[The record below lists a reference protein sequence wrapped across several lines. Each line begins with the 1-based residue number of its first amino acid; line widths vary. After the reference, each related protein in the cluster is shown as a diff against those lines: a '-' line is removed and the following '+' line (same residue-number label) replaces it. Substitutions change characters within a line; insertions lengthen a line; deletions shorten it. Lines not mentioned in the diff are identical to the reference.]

1 MKKILFIFL
10 LPILTFG
17 SPTDSIEVII
27 HLKTDSYPSENRWIL
42 YDSAYQGP
50 VIAEVQYGHYS
61 TPNVMNYDTIYIGDT
76 STNISFVIYDSY
88 GDGIINGEYYVTVCG
103 DTIVDYPVSTFT
115 TGLIHNRPVPQCLP
129 NPPPPPPGPCVPT
142 LIQINTDQYPQE
154 TSWRIEDTIGN
165 TMFSNGPYTNAPDYQ
180 PQEHIICLPVGEF
193 VFIIEDQYGDGMA
206 GSLWGGQDGSY
217 YVIQCGDTLVY
228 GTDANFG
235 NDSSHVIIS
244 DTCTPPPP
252 IYGCTDDNYLE
263 YNPIATVNDSSC
275 ITLKIIGCIDSTAFN
290 YDSTANYMD
299 YVDSCYFNL
308 TLHDLAGNGWV
319 GSRLEVYQD
328 DTTEHVLLSG
338 FGQTTPIVLNAP
350 EQVKFK
356 FFINQ
361 QASMT
366 ALECG
371 FTLTNPFGDT
381 VISVQPPFIQPFFV
395 YTAQTYCG
403 DECIEVVEGCMDNMA
418 FNYDSL
424 ANTPL
429 PCYYVP
435 GCMSPA
441 YLEYHID
448 TSNAVYTDINIQD
461 SCNTLAVFGCTDT
474 ASFNYDSTANVDN
487 GGCIPVITGCMES
500 LALNFN
506 PLANTPDTCIAYMYG
521 CTDPTMFN
529 YDSLANT
536 DDGSCEP
543 FVYGCMDSTMFNFN
557 PLANTQS
564 NSIPCIPFI
573 YGCTDPSMFNYDP
586 NANTENFSCLPY
598 IYGCTDIMAIN
609 YDPLANTDNNSC
621 VYPIVGCNDPTAV
634 NYNSMVNTPDS
645 SCYYSA
651 GCDVGDIYY
660 IPNDCFEWVIDI
672 DDYCCDVEWD
682 NTCVDLY
689 NYCQDGWTGPTNIIE
704 YRGGINIFPNP
715 VVNNINVNKNVDINI
730 FNYLGDMI
738 ISKQNINVLDVSYLS
753 PGIYLVHIIDNK
765 KTYINR
771 IIKQ

>member
-1 MKKILFIFL
+1 MKKFLFILL
-10 LPILTFG
+10 LPILTLG
-17 SPTDSIEVII
+17 SPTDSIEVVI
-27 HLKTDSYPSENRWIL
+27 HLKTDNYPSESRWIL

-50 VIAEVQYGHYS
+50 VIAEVQYGYYN
-61 TPNVMNYDTIYIGDT
+61 TPNIMNYDTIYIGDT

-88 GDGIINGEYYVTVCG
+88 GDGITNGEYYVTVCG

-115 TGLIHNRPVPQCLP
+115 TGLIHNRTVPQCLP
-129 NPPPPPPGPCVPT
+129 NPPPPPPGPCIPT
-142 LIQINTDQYPQE
+142 LIQINTDQYPDE
-154 TSWRIEDTIGN
+154 TSWRIEDTLGN
-165 TMFSNGPYTNAPDYQ
+165 TMFFNGPYTNAPDYQ
-180 PQEHIICLPVGEF
+180 PQNHVICLPVGEF
-193 VFIIEDQYGDGMA
+193 VFVIEDQYGDGMA

-299 YVDSCYFNL
+299 YVDSCSFNL

-338 FGQTTPIVLNAP
+338 FNQTTSIVLNAP

-381 VISVQPPFIQPFFV
+381 VISVKPPFIQPFFV

-403 DECIEVVEGCMDNMA
+403 DECIEKVYGCLDSTAWNYDSLANVNETCYYYPGCTSPAYLEYHVDTANNYISDVMVQDSCQTLAMFGCTDTAA

-424 ANTPL
+424 AN
-429 PCYYVP
+429 
-435 GCMSPA
+435 
-441 YLEYHID
+441 I
-448 TSNAVYTDINIQD
+448 
-461 SCNTLAVFGCTDT
+461 
-474 ASFNYDSTANVDN
+474 DN
-487 GGCIPVITGCMES
+487 GGCIPVILGCMQ
-500 LALNFN
+500 
-506 PLANTPDTCIAYMYG
+506 PLAFNYNANANVDDGSCIPFVYG

-529 YDSLANT
+529 YNSNANT
-536 DDGSCEP
+536 DDGSC
-543 FVYGCMDSTMFNFN
+543 
-557 PLANTQS
+557 
-564 NSIPCIPFI
+564 IPYT
-573 YGCTDPSMFNYDP
+573 YGCTDSTALNY
-586 NANTENFSCLPY
+586 NV
-598 IYGCTDIMAIN
+598 
-609 YDPLANTDNNSC
+609 LANADNGSC
-621 VYPIVGCNDPTAV
+621 IYPIVGCNDPTAV

-704 YRGGINIFPNP
+704 YRSGIKIFPNP
-715 VVNNINVNKNVDINI
+715 VINNININKNVDINV

-738 ISKQNINVLDVSYLS
+738 ISKQNINVLDVSYLI
-753 PGIYLVHIIDNK
+753 PGIYLIHIIDNE

>member
-129 NPPPPPPGPCVPT
+129 NPPPPGPCVPT
-142 LIQINTDQYPQE
+142 LIQINTDQYPDE
-154 TSWRIEDTIGN
+154 TSWRIEDTLGN
-165 TMFSNGPYTNAPDYQ
+165 TMFFNGPYTNAPDYQ
-180 PQEHIICLPVGEF
+180 PQSHIICLPIGEF
-193 VFIIEDQYGDGMA
+193 VFVIEDQYGDGMA

-263 YNPIATVNDSSC
+263 YNPMATVNDSSC

-299 YVDSCYFNL
+299 YVDSCSFNL

-338 FGQTTPIVLNAP
+338 FNQTTSIVLNAP

-403 DECIEVVEGCMDNMA
+403 DECIEKVYGCLDSTAWNYDSLANVNETCYYYPGCTSPAYLEYHVDTANNYISDVMVQDSCQTLAIFGCTDTAA

-424 ANTPL
+424 AN
-429 PCYYVP
+429 
-435 GCMSPA
+435 
-441 YLEYHID
+441 I
-448 TSNAVYTDINIQD
+448 
-461 SCNTLAVFGCTDT
+461 
-474 ASFNYDSTANVDN
+474 DN
-487 GGCIPVITGCMES
+487 GGCIPVILGCMQ
-500 LALNFN
+500 
-506 PLANTPDTCIAYMYG
+506 PLAFNYNANANVDDGSCIPFVYG

-529 YDSLANT
+529 YNSNANT
-536 DDGSCEP
+536 DDGSC
-543 FVYGCMDSTMFNFN
+543 
-557 PLANTQS
+557 
-564 NSIPCIPFI
+564 IPYT
-573 YGCTDPSMFNYDP
+573 YGCTDSTALNY
-586 NANTENFSCLPY
+586 NV
-598 IYGCTDIMAIN
+598 
-609 YDPLANTDNNSC
+609 LANADNGSC
-621 VYPIVGCNDPTAV
+621 IYPIIGCNDPTAV

-651 GCDVGDIYY
+651 GCNVGDIYY

-704 YRGGINIFPNP
+704 YRSGIKIFPNP
-715 VVNNINVNKNVDINI
+715 VINNININKNVDINV

-738 ISKQNINVLDVSYLS
+738 ISKQNINVLDVSYLI
-753 PGIYLVHIIDNK
+753 PGIYLIHIIDNE

>member
-1 MKKILFIFL
+1 MKKFLFIFL
-10 LPILTFG
+10 LPILTLG
-17 SPTDSIEVII
+17 SPIDSIEVVI
-27 HLKTDSYPSENRWIL
+27 HLKTDDYPSESRWIL

-50 VIAEVQYGHYS
+50 VIAEVQYGYYN
-61 TPNVMNYDTIYIGDT
+61 TPNIMNYDTIYIGDT

-88 GDGIINGEYYVTVCG
+88 GDGITNGEYYVTVCG

-115 TGLIHNRPVPQCLP
+115 TGLIHNRTVPQCLP
-129 NPPPPPPGPCVPT
+129 NPPPPPPGPCIPT
-142 LIQINTDQYPQE
+142 SIQINTDQYPDE
-154 TSWRIEDTIGN
+154 TSWRIEDTLGN
-165 TMFSNGPYTNAPDYQ
+165 TMFFNGPYTNAPDYQ
-180 PQEHIICLPVGEF
+180 PQNHVICLPVGEF
-193 VFIIEDQYGDGMA
+193 VFVIEDQYGDGMA

-275 ITLKIIGCIDSTAFN
+275 ITLKVIGCIDSTAFN

-299 YVDSCYFNL
+299 YVDSCSFNL

-338 FGQTTPIVLNAP
+338 FNQTTSIVLNAP

-381 VISVQPPFIQPFFV
+381 VISVKPPFIQPFFV

-403 DECIEVVEGCMDNMA
+403 DECIEKVYGCLDSTAWNYDSLANVNETCYYYPGCTSPAYLEYHVDTANNYISDVMVQDSCQTLAMFGCTDTAA

-424 ANTPL
+424 AN
-429 PCYYVP
+429 
-435 GCMSPA
+435 
-441 YLEYHID
+441 I
-448 TSNAVYTDINIQD
+448 
-461 SCNTLAVFGCTDT
+461 
-474 ASFNYDSTANVDN
+474 DN
-487 GGCIPVITGCMES
+487 GGCIPVILGCMQ
-500 LALNFN
+500 
-506 PLANTPDTCIAYMYG
+506 PLAFNYNANANVDDGSCIPFVYG

-529 YDSLANT
+529 YNSNANT
-536 DDGSCEP
+536 DDGSC
-543 FVYGCMDSTMFNFN
+543 
-557 PLANTQS
+557 
-564 NSIPCIPFI
+564 IPYT
-573 YGCTDPSMFNYDP
+573 YGCTDSTALNY
-586 NANTENFSCLPY
+586 NV
-598 IYGCTDIMAIN
+598 
-609 YDPLANTDNNSC
+609 LANADNGSC
-621 VYPIVGCNDPTAV
+621 IYPIIGCNDPTAV

-704 YRGGINIFPNP
+704 YRGGIKIFPNP
-715 VVNNINVNKNVDINI
+715 VINNININKNVDINV

-738 ISKQNINVLDVSYLS
+738 ISKQNINVLDVSYLI
-753 PGIYLVHIIDNK
+753 PGIYLVHIIDNE

>member
-1 MKKILFIFL
+1 MKKFLFILL
-10 LPILTFG
+10 LPILTLG

-76 STNISFVIYDSY
+76 SINISFVIYDSY

-129 NPPPPPPGPCVPT
+129 NPPPPGPCVPT
-142 LIQINTDQYPQE
+142 LIQINTDQYPDE
-154 TSWRIEDTIGN
+154 TSWRIEDTLGN
-165 TMFSNGPYTNAPDYQ
+165 TMFFNGPYTNAPDYQ
-180 PQEHIICLPVGEF
+180 PQSHIICLPIGEF
-193 VFIIEDQYGDGMA
+193 VFVIEDQYGDGMA

-263 YNPIATVNDSSC
+263 YNPIATVSDSSC

-299 YVDSCYFNL
+299 YVDSCSFNL

-338 FGQTTPIVLNAP
+338 FNQTTSIVLNAP

-381 VISVQPPFIQPFFV
+381 VISIQPPFIQPFFV

-403 DECIEVVEGCMDNMA
+403 DECIEKVYGCLDSTAWNYDSLANVNETCYYYPGCTSPAYLEYHVDTANNYISDVMVQDSCQTLAMFGCTDTTA

-424 ANTPL
+424 AN
-429 PCYYVP
+429 
-435 GCMSPA
+435 
-441 YLEYHID
+441 I
-448 TSNAVYTDINIQD
+448 
-461 SCNTLAVFGCTDT
+461 
-474 ASFNYDSTANVDN
+474 DN
-487 GGCIPVITGCMES
+487 GGCIPVILGCMQ
-500 LALNFN
+500 
-506 PLANTPDTCIAYMYG
+506 PLAFNYNANANVDDGSCIPFVYG

-529 YDSLANT
+529 YNSNANT
-536 DDGSCEP
+536 DDGSC
-543 FVYGCMDSTMFNFN
+543 
-557 PLANTQS
+557 
-564 NSIPCIPFI
+564 IPYT
-573 YGCTDPSMFNYDP
+573 YGCTDSTALNY
-586 NANTENFSCLPY
+586 NV
-598 IYGCTDIMAIN
+598 
-609 YDPLANTDNNSC
+609 LANADNGSC
-621 VYPIVGCNDPTAV
+621 IYPIVGCNDPTAV

-651 GCDVGDIYY
+651 GCNVGDIYY

-682 NTCVDLY
+682 NTCIDLY

-704 YRGGINIFPNP
+704 YRSGIKIFPNP
-715 VVNNINVNKNVDINI
+715 VINNININKNVDINV

-738 ISKQNINVLDVSYLS
+738 ISKQNINVLDVSYLI
-753 PGIYLVHIIDNK
+753 PGIYLIHIIDNE

>member
-1 MKKILFIFL
+1 MKKFLFILL
-10 LPILTFG
+10 LPILTLG

-76 STNISFVIYDSY
+76 SINISFVIYDSY

-129 NPPPPPPGPCVPT
+129 NPPPPGPCVPT
-142 LIQINTDQYPQE
+142 LIQINTDQYPDE
-154 TSWRIEDTIGN
+154 TSWRIEDTLGN
-165 TMFSNGPYTNAPDYQ
+165 TMFFNGPYTNAPDYQ
-180 PQEHIICLPVGEF
+180 PQSHIICLPIGEF
-193 VFIIEDQYGDGMA
+193 VFVIEDQYGDGMA

-299 YVDSCYFNL
+299 YVDSCSFNL

-338 FGQTTPIVLNAP
+338 FNQTTSIVLNAP

-403 DECIEVVEGCMDNMA
+403 DECIEKVYGCLDSTAWNYDSLANVNETCYYYPGCTSPAYLEYHVDTANNYISDVMVQDSCQTLAMFGCTDTAA

-424 ANTPL
+424 AN
-429 PCYYVP
+429 
-435 GCMSPA
+435 
-441 YLEYHID
+441 I
-448 TSNAVYTDINIQD
+448 
-461 SCNTLAVFGCTDT
+461 
-474 ASFNYDSTANVDN
+474 DN
-487 GGCIPVITGCMES
+487 GGCIPVILGCMQ
-500 LALNFN
+500 
-506 PLANTPDTCIAYMYG
+506 PLAFNYNANANVDDGSCIPFVYG

-529 YDSLANT
+529 YNSNANT
-536 DDGSCEP
+536 DDGSC
-543 FVYGCMDSTMFNFN
+543 
-557 PLANTQS
+557 
-564 NSIPCIPFI
+564 IPYT
-573 YGCTDPSMFNYDP
+573 YGCTDSTALNY
-586 NANTENFSCLPY
+586 NV
-598 IYGCTDIMAIN
+598 
-609 YDPLANTDNNSC
+609 LANADNGSC
-621 VYPIVGCNDPTAV
+621 IYPIVGCNDPTAV

-704 YRGGINIFPNP
+704 YRSGIKIFPNP
-715 VVNNINVNKNVDINI
+715 VINNININKNVDINV

-738 ISKQNINVLDVSYLS
+738 ISKQNINVLDVSYLI
-753 PGIYLVHIIDNK
+753 PGIYLIHIIDNE

>member
-142 LIQINTDQYPQE
+142 LIQINTDQYPDE
-154 TSWRIEDTIGN
+154 TSWRIEDTLGN
-165 TMFSNGPYTNAPDYQ
+165 TMFFNGPYTNAPDYQ

-193 VFIIEDQYGDGMA
+193 VFVIEDQYGDGMA

-263 YNPIATVNDSSC
+263 YNPMATVNDSSC

-338 FGQTTPIVLNAP
+338 FSQTTSIVLNAP

-403 DECIEVVEGCMDNMA
+403 DECIEKVYGCLDSTAWNYDSLANVNETCYYYPGCTSPAYLEYHVDTANNYISDVMVQDSCQTLAMFGCTDTAA

-424 ANTPL
+424 AN
-429 PCYYVP
+429 
-435 GCMSPA
+435 
-441 YLEYHID
+441 I
-448 TSNAVYTDINIQD
+448 
-461 SCNTLAVFGCTDT
+461 
-474 ASFNYDSTANVDN
+474 DN
-487 GGCIPVITGCMES
+487 GGCIPVILGCMQ
-500 LALNFN
+500 
-506 PLANTPDTCIAYMYG
+506 PLAFNYNANANVDDGSCIPFVYG

-529 YDSLANT
+529 YNSNANT
-536 DDGSCEP
+536 DDGSC
-543 FVYGCMDSTMFNFN
+543 
-557 PLANTQS
+557 
-564 NSIPCIPFI
+564 I
-573 YGCTDPSMFNYDP
+573 
-586 NANTENFSCLPY
+586 PY
-598 IYGCTDIMAIN
+598 IYGCTDSTALN
-609 YDPLANTDNNSC
+609 YNVFANADNNSC

-651 GCDVGDIYY
+651 GCNVGDIYY

-704 YRGGINIFPNP
+704 YRSGIKIFPNP
-715 VVNNINVNKNVDINI
+715 VINNININKNVDINV

-738 ISKQNINVLDVSYLS
+738 ISKQNINVLDVSYLI
-753 PGIYLVHIIDNK
+753 PGIYLIHIIDNE

>member
-1 MKKILFIFL
+1 MKKFLFILL
-10 LPILTFG
+10 LPILTLG
-17 SPTDSIEVII
+17 SPTDSIEVVI
-27 HLKTDSYPSENRWIL
+27 HLKTDNYPSESRWIL

-50 VIAEVQYGHYS
+50 VIAEVQYGYYS
-61 TPNVMNYDTIYIGDT
+61 TPNIMNYDTIYIGDT

-88 GDGIINGEYYVTVCG
+88 GDGIDNGEYYVTVCG
-103 DTIVDYPVSTFT
+103 DTIVDYPISTFT
-115 TGLIHNRPVPQCLP
+115 TGLIHNRTVPQCLP

-142 LIQINTDQYPQE
+142 LIQINTDQYPDE
-154 TSWRIEDTIGN
+154 TSWRIEDTLGN
-165 TMFSNGPYTNAPDYQ
+165 TMFFNGPYTNAPDYQ
-180 PQEHIICLPVGEF
+180 PQNHVICLPVGEF
-193 VFIIEDQYGDGMA
+193 VFVIEDQYGDGMA

-299 YVDSCYFNL
+299 YVDSCSFNL

-338 FGQTTPIVLNAP
+338 FNQTTSIVLNAP

-381 VISVQPPFIQPFFV
+381 VISVKPPFIQPFFV

-403 DECIEVVEGCMDNMA
+403 NECIEKVYGCLDSTAWNYDSLANVNETCYYYPGCTSPAYLEYHVDTANNYISDVMVQDSCQTLAIFGCTDTAA

-424 ANTPL
+424 AN
-429 PCYYVP
+429 
-435 GCMSPA
+435 
-441 YLEYHID
+441 I
-448 TSNAVYTDINIQD
+448 
-461 SCNTLAVFGCTDT
+461 
-474 ASFNYDSTANVDN
+474 DN
-487 GGCIPVITGCMES
+487 GGCIPVILGCMQ
-500 LALNFN
+500 
-506 PLANTPDTCIAYMYG
+506 PLAFNYNANANVDDGSCIPFVYG

-529 YDSLANT
+529 YNPNANT
-536 DDGSCEP
+536 DDGSC
-543 FVYGCMDSTMFNFN
+543 
-557 PLANTQS
+557 
-564 NSIPCIPFI
+564 IPYT
-573 YGCTDPSMFNYDP
+573 YGCTDSTALNY
-586 NANTENFSCLPY
+586 NV
-598 IYGCTDIMAIN
+598 
-609 YDPLANTDNNSC
+609 LANADNGSC
-621 VYPIVGCNDPTAV
+621 IYPIVGCNDPTAV

-682 NTCVDLY
+682 NTCVSLY

-704 YRGGINIFPNP
+704 YRGGIKIFPNP
-715 VVNNINVNKNVDINI
+715 VINNININKNVDINV
-730 FNYLGDMI
+730 FNYIGDMI
-738 ISKQNINVLDVSYLS
+738 ISKQNINVLDVSYLI
-753 PGIYLVHIIDNK
+753 PGIYLVHIIDNE